1 MTADVLRTHT
11 RKELETMAR
20 RDRIA
25 GWHDMNKEELVHAI
39 LKNFHSRRPVRDTDR
54 PSSRPTHSRQPSR
67 NGHSTAPAAPSS
79 ASRRT
84 RGESAA
90 PGNLEAV
97 RKPEA
102 SRRRN
107 RSGDEAPPEI
117 IPERQAA
124 IRDEVTVEGF
134 DARWIHVNWT
144 VSQATR
150 ERAKASLGA
159 QWRSAVAVLRI
170 FDVSGDEDRGTSR
183 LRSGDVNIDL
193 DEGHWFVR
201 NSQPG
206 RRSVVEIGYRLPSGQ
221 FHTLLHSSPVTL
233 APERGSARG
242 ERHAMN
248 GASYSGNGVGTHGA
262 EKAGR
267 RTADQLIPKSV
278 SAARHALDSR
288 ASEGAVEA
296 PPSEWR
302 LQVQAEL
309 VLTGQTHPR
318 AEVKALH
325 QKVNLNS
332 DGRFSLRVP
341 LENGR
346 LVLPAEVVSPDG
358 SEQRMTIVAVEYN
371 VRELEAQVFDE
382 TAD

>member
-1 MTADVLRTHT
+1 MD
-11 RKELETMAR
+11 
-20 RDRIA
+20 
-25 GWHDMNKEELVHAI
+25 
-39 LKNFHSRRPVRDTDR
+39 
-54 PSSRPTHSRQPSR
+54 
-67 NGHSTAPAAPSS
+67 STKS
-79 ASRRT
+79 A
-84 RGESAA
+84 
-90 PGNLEAV
+90 AV
-97 RKPEA
+97 RKSDA
-102 SRRRN
+102 ARRR

-117 IPERQAA
+117 IPERQAT
-124 IRDEVTVEGF
+124 IQDEVSVEGY
-134 DARWIHVNWT
+134 DSRWIHVNWSI
-144 VSQATR
+144 SQSTR
-150 ERAKASLGA
+150 ERARASLGA

-170 FDVSGDEDRGTSR
+170 FDVSGDDERGSSR
-183 LRSGDVNIDL
+183 LRSGDVTIDL

-206 RRSVVEIGYRLPSGQ
+206 RRSVVEIGYRLPNGQ

-233 APERGSARG
+233 APERGATRG
-242 ERHAMN
+242 DRHGLNRTAQ
-248 GASYSGNGVGTHGA
+248 GVNGVTGISG
-262 EKAGR
+262 EKGHR
-267 RTADQLIPKSV
+267 RNTADQLIPKSV
-278 SAARHALDSR
+278 SAARHALDVRSGETSHEP
-288 ASEGAVEA
+288 AS
-296 PPSEWR
+296 SEWR
-302 LQVQAEL
+302 LNVQAEL
-309 VLTGQTHPR
+309 VLSGQTHPR